1 MCPRAE
7 QLIDIGGRFAG
18 DFQSDSLVGRRVS
31 RIQKSSRL
39 RLEKMCRC
47 DECLEPLCLV
57 CVREHYKIHDH
68 LGFPPNF
75 VPYEAI

>member
-1 MCPRAE
+1 MGNQTHNQCPTHP
-7 QLIDIGGRFAG
+7 DY
-18 DFQSDSLVGRRVS
+18 
-31 RIQKSSRL
+31 K
-39 RLEKMCRC
+39 LEKMCLC
-47 DECLEPLCLV
+47 DECLEPLCSV